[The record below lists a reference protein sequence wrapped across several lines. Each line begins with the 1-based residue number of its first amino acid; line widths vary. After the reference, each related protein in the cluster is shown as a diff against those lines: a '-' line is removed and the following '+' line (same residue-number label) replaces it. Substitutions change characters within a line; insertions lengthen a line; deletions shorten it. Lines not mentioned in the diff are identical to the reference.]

1 MKAPA
6 IAIVF
11 VGIGVTLLGPI
22 DQAVAADPTIGECL
36 SANDKSISLR
46 NEHKLLAARA
56 QLLTCAAASCP
67 ADIRKECTRRIDVV
81 NASIPA
87 VVFEAKDGS
96 GNDLTAV
103 TVKIDGELLTEK
115 LEGVALSTDPG
126 AHTFTFE
133 VPGQPVVSKQLVIRE
148 GQKDRREVVQ
158 FGRAPQDSAP
168 TASSSVTMAGPSQ
181 GPAKSAEAPNEGS
194 GGQRVAAYVAGG
206 IGVVGLAV
214 GAIFGL
220 QAMSKHSEASNAC
233 PAACADQNGVK
244 LWDDARAA
252 GNVSTIGFIVG
263 GIGIAGGA
271 VLFFTSKPSSSSSVQ
286 VGAGPTS
293 VRLRGTF

>member
-67 ADIRKECTRRIDVV
+67 GDIRKECTRRIDVV
-81 NASIPA
+81 NASIPT
-87 VVFEAKDGS
+87 VVFEAKDAS

-103 TVKIDGELLTEK
+103 IVKIDGELLTEK

-133 VPGQPVVSKQLVIRE
+133 APGQPVVSKKLVIRE
-148 GQKDRREVVQ
+148 GQRDRREVIQ
-158 FGRAPQDSAP
+158 IGAAPAAAPASSIVTISAP
-168 TASSSVTMAGPSQ
+168 PSASAKPAEPPSD
-181 GPAKSAEAPNEGS
+181 GS
-194 GGQRVAAYVAGG
+194 GSRVAAYVAGG
-206 IGVVGLAV
+206 IGVAGLAV
-214 GAIFGL
+214 GTIFGL
-220 QAMSKHSEASNAC
+220 QAMSKHADADKAC
-233 PAACADQNGVK
+233 PAACADQSGVK

-271 VLFFTSKPSSSSSVQ
+271 VLWFTSKPSSASGVQ

-293 VRLRGTF
+293 IRLRGTF